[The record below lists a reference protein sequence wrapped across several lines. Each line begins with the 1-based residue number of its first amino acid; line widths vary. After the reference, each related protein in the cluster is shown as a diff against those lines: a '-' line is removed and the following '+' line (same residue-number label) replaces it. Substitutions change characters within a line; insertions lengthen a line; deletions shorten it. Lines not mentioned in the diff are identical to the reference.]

1 MRIAVLAVATAVSL
15 AAIDATALTL
25 TNSNRELIVTLFGD
39 EVDPNTGDPVPI
51 LLDGDEKFIVEGEV
65 FTQNQSV
72 LIGAAGNGVV
82 PQFEARG
89 AMTAS
94 GVFGFE
100 AFIDPNTLPL
110 DGNDNP
116 IEHTVEARL
125 KLRTLFLNQ
134 TNEVFKFDSSFFIN
148 GGELVAGFSDDSNEV
163 SYSLNTFV
171 GPAAIVPGSTS
182 PEERSGARGEFQGL
196 DFDPINNVFNEFGTS
211 LNPARDD
218 DDGRLIFP
226 FQEHVIS
233 DREILPGEQIAVNY
247 DLILRIVTS
256 GGSEGPLSFFFNDP
270 LGLNGLPIGQTPGVP
285 DVTFTSLGPVSTIPV
300 PPLAP
305 VFAGVLIVVGG
316 IARARRRRR

>member
-1 MRIAVLAVATAVSL
+1 MRITVFVAAMAVSL
-15 AAIDATALTL
+15 AAVDAAALTL
-25 TNSNRELIVTLFGD
+25 TNANRELIVTLFGD

-51 LLDGDEKFIVEGEV
+51 LLDGDEKVIVEGEV

-100 AFIDPNTLPL
+100 ANIDPNTLPL
-110 DGNDNP
+110 DGNGDP
-116 IEHTVEARL
+116 IRHTVEAKLR
-125 KLRTLFLNQ
+125 LRTLFRNQ

-148 GGELVAGFSDDSNEV
+148 GGEFVAGFSDENNEV

-182 PEERSGARGEFQGL
+182 PEERFGARGEFTGF
-196 DFDPINNVFNEFGTS
+196 DFDPANNIFNEFGTS

-218 DDGRLIFP
+218 IDGILIFP

-247 DLILRIVTS
+247 DLILRIITS

-270 LGLNGLPIGQTPGVP
+270 LGVNGLPTGLTPGVP
-285 DVTFTSLGPVSTIPV
+285 NVVFIPLGPVQAVPV
-300 PPLAP
+300 PALAP
-305 VFAGVLIVVGG
+305 AFAGILIIVGAM
-316 IARARRRRR
+316 ARARRRH